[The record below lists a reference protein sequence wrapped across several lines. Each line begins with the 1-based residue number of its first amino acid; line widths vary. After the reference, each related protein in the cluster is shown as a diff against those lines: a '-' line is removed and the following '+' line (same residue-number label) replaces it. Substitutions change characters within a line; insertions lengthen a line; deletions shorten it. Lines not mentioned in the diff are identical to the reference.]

1 MGSINLKLS
10 ASERLSIAQ
19 FLPTEGNTSEQ
30 MIGKSI
36 LDKTKLT
43 KEEKAKIKPDVFY
56 QGEIDPDTD
65 FSREFDFSSEEFNLM
80 YSEYRKKEDDKK
92 LNKTNI
98 SLALRLIEAKDSMKE
113 KKS

>member
-1 MGSINLKLS
+1 MKLKLTV
-10 ASERLSIAQ
+10 SERLSAAQ

-36 LDKTKLT
+36 LDKTRLS
-43 KEEKAKIKPDVFY
+43 KEEKARIKLDVIY
-56 QGEIDPDTD
+56 KGEIDPDTD
-65 FSREFDFSSEEFNLM
+65 FSREFDFSAEEFNLM

-98 SLALRLIEAKDSMKE
+98 CMALKLIEAKDSIKE
-113 KKS
+113 KK

>member
-1 MGSINLKLS
+1 MNMNLS

-43 KEEKAKIKPDVFY
+43 KEEKAKIKPDLFY

-65 FSREFDFSSEEFNLM
+65 FSRKFEFSPEEFNLI

-98 SLALRLIEAKDSMKE
+98 CMAIKLIEAKDAIKE
-113 KKS
+113 KK

>member
-1 MGSINLKLS
+1 MKMKLTV
-10 ASERLSIAQ
+10 SERLSAAQ

-36 LDKTKLT
+36 LDKTKVT
-43 KEEKAKIKPDVFY
+43 KTEREKLRFDPLY
-56 QGEIDPDTD
+56 QGEIDPDAD
-65 FSREFDFSSEEFNLM
+65 FSREFEFSAEEFNLM

-98 SLALRLIEAKDSMKE
+98 CMALKLIEAKDAIKE
-113 KKS
+113 KK

>member
-43 KEEKAKIKPDVFY
+43 KEVKQQLREWAREHRSIPD
-56 QGEIDPDTD
+56 EIVG
-65 FSREFDFSSEEFNLM
+65 
-80 YSEYRKKEDDKK
+80 RK
-92 LNKTNI
+92 N
-98 SLALRLIEAKDSMKE
+98 S
-113 KKS
+113 